1 MNRLASWERR
11 LEWPLTAVA
20 VLFLV
25 AYAVPILQPALPAGA
40 RTVCWAVAWATWA
53 IFATD
58 YFVRLAIAED
68 RWRFVRRNVLTL
80 LVIVLPLLRP
90 LRLLR
95 MVTLLDVLNRRAAR
109 SLHGHVAVYVSGAAS
124 LFIFCAAL
132 AILDAERGSPDAKI
146 TTFGDALWWALTTVT
161 TVGYGDLYPTTGV
174 GRLIAA
180 GLMIGGIALLGVVTA
195 TLASWFVQRVTVSD
209 RLTRVEVERLTEE
222 VHHLRARLEERV
234 ER

>member
-1 MNRLASWERR
+1 MTRLASWERR

-20 VLFLV
+20 VLFLA
-25 AYAVPILQPALPAGA
+25 AYAVPILQPALPAGMRA
-40 RTVCWAVAWATWA
+40 VCAAVVWAAWA

-58 YFVRLAIAED
+58 YVVRLAIAEE
-68 RWRFVRRNVLTL
+68 RWRFVKRNVLTL

-109 SLHGHVAVYVSGAAS
+109 SLHGRVAVYVSGSAC
-124 LFIFCAAL
+124 LLIFCAAL
-132 AILDAERGSPDAKI
+132 AILDVERGGPDATI

-161 TVGYGDLYPTTGV
+161 TVGYGDLVPTTDV

-180 GLMIGGIALLGVVTA
+180 GLMIGGIALLGTVTA

-209 RLTRVEVERLTEE
+209 QLTRVEVERLTEE
-222 VHHLRARLEERV
+222 VHELRARLDGRV